1 MTVLPSHKYG
11 DPLQVLINKENAVE
25 NRIKGC
31 AGCKHLS
38 YDASGNRII
47 TSCDRSRKVGR
58 KDVSKCHSERARH
71 GCEGAK

>member
-31 AGCKHLS
+31 KGCAHLS
-38 YDASGNRII
+38 FDASGNKII
-47 TSCDRSRKVGR
+47 TSCDRSKKVGR
-58 KDVSKCHSERARH
+58 KDVSKCHSERH

>member
-1 MTVLPSHKYG
+1 MTVLPAHKYR
-11 DPLQVLINKENAVE
+11 DPLDVLIAKENAIE

-31 AGCKHLS
+31 KGCRHLT
-38 YDASGNRII
+38 YDASGDRII

-58 KDVSKCHSERARH
+58 KDVSKCHSERARY

>member
-25 NRIKGC
+25 NRIRGC
-31 AGCKHLS
+31 KGCKHLTF
-38 YDASGNRII
+38 DASGDRILTACNRGK
-47 TSCDRSRKVGR
+47 KVGR
-58 KDVSKCHSERARH
+58 KDVSKCHSERAKH